1 MQNARTGHCVESFHE
16 EPIREKNVIF
26 KKVASWYPGIPVRGS
41 ASSLFS
47 RFAGSHPFTGSP
59 IRFASVFPVPGSR
72 FRSGSEPC
80 CNAVQGYAWMA
91 ALELE
96 ALGLGLGSLAAA
108 LRWEFASPI
117 KNWSQKSLPGRPLR
131 SMGLERLS
139 KIGIPPPA
147 PQGRF
152 FLKSFQ
158 KSPFPGREAPWGRRR
173 RRL

>member
-1 MQNARTGHCVESFHE
+1 MVIPKSEGGPDSVRFETVQQYFQQSTIQVLPVRRFAGSAGSPVQPVLKKVLFKNRCTPRFHAECTGHCVESSHE

-80 CNAVQGYAWMA
+80 C
-91 ALELE
+91 
-96 ALGLGLGSLAAA
+96 SLVGQI
-108 LRWEFASPI
+108 LLI
-117 KNWSQKSLPGRPLR
+117 IL
-131 SMGLERLS
+131 
-139 KIGIPPPA
+139 
-147 PQGRF
+147 
-152 FLKSFQ
+152 
-158 KSPFPGREAPWGRRR
+158 
-173 RRL
+173 